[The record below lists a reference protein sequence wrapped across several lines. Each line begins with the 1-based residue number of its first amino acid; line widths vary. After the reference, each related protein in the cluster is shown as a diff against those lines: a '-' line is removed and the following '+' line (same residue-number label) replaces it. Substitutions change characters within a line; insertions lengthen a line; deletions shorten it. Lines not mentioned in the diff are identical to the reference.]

1 MNGGD
6 AVADKHALAAFQRL
20 PRLCAF
26 HALTQNGLLAVEKDF
41 GEKGVAAIN
50 EKYGLLALIKTFTH
64 FPHTHTIVQGIAPLI
79 AIRREAAVVVA
90 VAADKA
96 ADGGTR
102 TGGDKQQKARKNEGQ
117 EMV

>member
-1 MNGGD
+1 M
-6 AVADKHALAAFQRL
+6 LAI
-20 PRLCAF
+20 
-26 HALTQNGLLAVEKDF
+26 EEDF

-50 EKYGLLALIKTFTH
+50 EKYGFLALVETFTH

-102 TGGDKQQKARKNEGQ
+102 TGGDKQQKTRKDESQ

>member
-6 AVADKHALAAFQRL
+6 AVTDKHALAAFQRL
-20 PRLCAF
+20 PRLCTF
-26 HALTQNGLLAVEKDF
+26 HALAQNGLLAVEKDF

-50 EKYGLLALIKTFTH
+50 EKYGLLALVETFTH

-96 ADGGTR
+96 ADGGAG
-102 TGGDKQQKARKNEGQ
+102 TGGSEQQKARKDERQ

>member
-26 HALTQNGLLAVEKDF
+26 HAFAQNGLLAVEKDF

-50 EKYGLLALIKTFTH
+50 EKYGLLALIKSLAH
-64 FPHTHTIVQGIAPLI
+64 FPHTHTVVQGIAPLI
-79 AIRREAAVVVA
+79 AIRREAAVIVT
-90 VAADKA
+90 VAADKT

-102 TGGDKQQKARKNEGQ
+102 TGGDKQQKAR
-117 EMV
+117 